1 MLWGILENAAY
12 RSAVALMLDGMNV
25 LSSVCRI
32 KFPVVFSAGRIDA
45 LAK

>member
-12 RSAVALMLDGMNV
+12 RSAVALMFDGMDV
-25 LSSVCRI
+25 LSSVGKI
-32 KFPVVFSAGRIDA
+32 KFPVVFSAGTIDA